1 MKVTEII
8 RAALTRLGIYATGE
22 EVPADDALAALDVL
36 NGILSEFK
44 LQPLLGVP
52 DTLVLPLD
60 INDEPVLPDNLER
73 LIVLTLAMDL
83 APDYGVEPSATLVNR
98 RNGAMTVLKQSNAK
112 PIFTKSA
119 WKHNRY
125 GCY

>member
-36 NGILSEFK
+36 NDILSEFK

-52 DTLVLPLD
+52 DCLSLPLD
-60 INDEPVLPDNLER
+60 IHETIDWPKNLKR
-73 LIVLTLAMDL
+73 LVILSLAIDL

>member
-52 DTLVLPLD
+52 DCLSLPLD
-60 INDEPVLPDNLER
+60 IHETIDWPKNLER
-73 LIVLTLAMDL
+73 LVILSLAIDL

-98 RNGAMTVLKQSNAK
+98 RNGAITVLKQSNAK

>member
-36 NGILSEFK
+36 NDILLEFK

-52 DTLVLPLD
+52 DCLSLPLD
-60 INDEPVLPDNLER
+60 IHETIDWPKNLKR
-73 LIVLTLAMDL
+73 LVILSLAIDL

>member
-22 EVPADDALAALDVL
+22 EVPADDALAALGVL

-44 LQPLLGVP
+44 LQPLIGVP
-52 DTLVLPLD
+52 DCLSLPLD
-60 INDEPVLPDNLER
+60 IHETIDWPKNLER
-73 LIVLTLAMDL
+73 LVILSLAIDL